1 MTLHIGDDVCQIFQL
16 WNVIAMGHQLLVLGE
31 LIPARVAIRPLLI
44 II

>member
-31 LIPARVAIRPLLI
+31 FVPARMVIRPLLFI
-44 II
+44 M